1 MPNNYA
7 IYKDP
12 IAVDAARAQRYRS
25 IVGALNF
32 YSCASRYDI
41 AYPVSRL
48 SQFSCHPTE
57 GAEKALHQVLSYLNC
72 TTDFALFGVGALA
85 ATTAAGVTNHHQ
97 QSPIEVINSNGDI
110 VSVYS
115 DSDHAGQRAGHS
127 KSQSGCIILLNNSPV
142 YWRISMTPDL

>member
-12 IAVDAARAQRYRS
+12 IVLDAVRAQRYRS

-72 TTDFALFGVGALA
+72 TTDFALFGAGAPVA
-85 ATTAAGVTNHHQ
+85 PTAAGVTNPTQ
-97 QSPIEVINSNGDI
+97 QSLLEVINST
-110 VSVYS
+110 
-115 DSDHAGQRAGHS
+115 
-127 KSQSGCIILLNNSPV
+127 
-142 YWRISMTPDL
+142 YW